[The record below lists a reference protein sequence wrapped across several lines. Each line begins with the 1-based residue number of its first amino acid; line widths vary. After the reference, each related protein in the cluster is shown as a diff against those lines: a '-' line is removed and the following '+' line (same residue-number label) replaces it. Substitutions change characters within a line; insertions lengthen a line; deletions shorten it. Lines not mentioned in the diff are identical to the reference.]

1 MDLILSLSPCRV
13 AAGIEWTSDGTEQRC
28 SRLGLLSC
36 SLRLGYA
43 AQVWT
48 VGSLLVAYDS
58 SSTGWR
64 SRHAIEDK
72 VVLVLDAYRAHL
84 RCAHRLG

>member
-1 MDLILSLSPCRV
+1 MGLTPWLSPCRV

-48 VGSLLVAYDS
+48 VGSVLVAYDS
-58 SSTGWR
+58 TATGWR
-64 SRHAIEDK
+64 SRRAIEDK
-72 VVLVLDAYRAHL
+72 V
-84 RCAHRLG
+84 CAGV